1 MLDPRQE
8 RDARRKAWLGVVVG
22 LGVAVGLAVLVGNL
36 YLASQP
42 EAVPAPV
49 RDLRA
54 IDAGLGEGCR
64 LSTASRYGA
73 VVDVLTRPEPG
84 AMVRRTLDNGVPLE
98 VVSIRRDYVE
108 ARLDGETVWF
118 DRRDV
123 RSECP

>member
-8 RDARRKAWLGVVVG
+8 RATRRKAWLGVVVG
-22 LGVAVGLAVLVGNL
+22 LGVAVGLAVLVGNF

-42 EAVPAPV
+42 ETVPPPV
-49 RDLRA
+49 RDLRS

-64 LSTASRYGA
+64 LVSASRYGA
-73 VVDVLTRPEPG
+73 AVDVLTRPEPG
-84 AMVRRTLDNGVPLE
+84 AMVRRTLDNGAPLE
-98 VVSIRRDYVE
+98 VISIRRDYVE